1 MSSRHHVDFLYLRAG
16 GILSQN
22 VTKHQE
28 FRDHVRGYDPRASFP
43 KGATVRR
50 LAEVVQELQREERMV
65 RIKRRMLQYN
75 GGMCIGLQLDMWTDT
90 DTHTAFAC
98 ISMTEVEEPTPDMD
112 DPQLWL
118 SSEVQSFGVFPFTSK
133 TGENI
138 KSWFLAKAAA
148 A

>member
-1 MSSRHHVDFLYLRAG
+1 MRR
-16 GILSQN
+16 LSLTQLP
-22 VTKHQE
+22 E
-28 FRDHVRGYDPRASFP
+28 WRGYVRGFDARATFP
-43 KGATVRR
+43 HRITVRQ
-50 LAEVVQELQREERMV
+50 LAETVAELQRTEFMERMA
-65 RIKRRMLQYN
+65 RKRLQFK
-75 GGMCIGLQLDMWTDT
+75 GQPFIGLQLDMWTDT